1 MSLSNFFRGL
11 CSYFRKSGAVP
22 KVSQEESLEPK
33 PQEARVLLQDLD
45 KVGVKGTKV
54 APATKPKSKSKAK
67 KRTPKKKT

>member
-11 CSYFRKSGAVP
+11 RNYFRKGGAVP
-22 KVSQEESLEPK
+22 EAPQEESLEPK

-54 APATKPKSKSKAK
+54 APAAKPKSKSKAK